1 VKKKAVSPDFK
12 PFIMPV
18 KASAWIKN
26 SFGSG
31 VSHNICGMIRGKKR
45 PDEVLVYTAHW
56 DHLGVGRPVN
66 GDSIYNGAIDNT
78 TAVSWMLEI
87 ARAFKA
93 GTTPER
99 SLLFLSV
106 TGEESGLLGSEY
118 YTENPLFPLS
128 KTVACMNT
136 DGIMFCGEFN
146 DVTIIGKGL
155 SELDQWVEKEAVKQ
169 GRYITGDQ
177 FPEKG
182 AFFRSD
188 HFSFAKKGVPVIY
201 AQGASDAKKLG
212 PEKTKEF
219 VINQLK
225 TVYHTPQDE
234 YRPGRDD
241 LSGVVKDAVLMYHV
255 GNDLANSAAFP
266 LWNKDAGYS
275 R

>member
-1 VKKKAVSPDFK
+1 
-12 PFIMPV
+12 
-18 KASAWIKN
+18 
-26 SFGSG
+26 
-31 VSHNICGMIRGKKR
+31 
-45 PDEVLVYTAHW
+45 
-56 DHLGVGRPVN
+56 
-66 GDSIYNGAIDNT
+66 
-78 TAVSWMLEI
+78 MLEI

-99 SLLFLSV
+99 SVLFLSV

-118 YTENPLFPLS
+118 YTENPLFPLPE
-128 KTVACMNT
+128 TVACINT

-169 GRYITGDQ
+169 GRYITGDP

-188 HFSFAKKGVPVIY
+188 HFPFVKKGVPVIY

-212 PEKTKEF
+212 PEKTKEL
-219 VINQLK
+219 VINHLK

-241 LSGVVKDAVLMYHV
+241 LSGVVRDAVLMYHV

-266 LWNKDAGYS
+266 QWNKDAGYS